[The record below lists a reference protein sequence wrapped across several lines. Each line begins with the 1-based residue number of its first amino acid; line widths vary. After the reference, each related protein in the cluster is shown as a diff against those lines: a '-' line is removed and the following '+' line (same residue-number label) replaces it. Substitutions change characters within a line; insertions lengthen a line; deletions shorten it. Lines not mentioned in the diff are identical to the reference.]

1 MRLCNTDPPQA
12 VINLTRTFSGF
23 VHIKETLAAF
33 VVSERLLK
41 PAAACKEISG
51 LNSFL
56 LLSLLSQRGVITFQ
70 AVIISKTKKDPSLR
84 GPAVFD
90 VAVSLSAAL
99 TQRDFNFYKASFIW
113 GAVCYIWFGTA
124 HSLMKPDSC
133 AEAWT
138 GDVFATCD
146 ACSLLF
152 MVQRLFFLLKLG
164 DFMLIWYSPP
174 QDQLDVI

>member
-1 MRLCNTDPPQA
+1 MH
-12 VINLTRTFSGF
+12 IN
-23 VHIKETLAAF
+23 ETLAAF
-33 VVSERLLK
+33 IVSERLLK

-56 LLSLLSQRGVITFQ
+56 LLSLLSQRGVIMFQ

-113 GAVCYIWFGTA
+113 MWFGTA
-124 HSLMKPDSC
+124 HSLMKHDSFV
-133 AEAWT
+133 EAWT
-138 GDVFATCD
+138 GDMFATCD

-164 DFMLIWYSPP
+164 DFMSIWYSPP